1 MEKIIS
7 STNYDENSHENA
19 APREMSDEAMQ
30 QDIAYR
36 ISEIISHDLL
46 EKGLI
51 TEEEYK
57 RLSALNKESYS
68 PYLKELIA

>member
-1 MEKIIS
+1 MKIES
-7 STNYDENSHENA
+7 SENYVDKTG
-19 APREMSDEAMQ
+19 PREMTEDAMQ

-36 ISEIISHDLL
+36 FAQKISQDLL

-51 TEEEYK
+51 TNDEFK
-57 RLSALNKESYS
+57 RLSELNKESYS

>member
-1 MEKIIS
+1 MHIESNENHVEK
-7 STNYDENSHENA
+7 TV
-19 APREMSDEAMQ
+19 PREMTEEAMQ

-36 ISEIISHDLL
+36 FAQKISQDLL

-51 TEEEYK
+51 TNDEFK
-57 RLSALNKESYS
+57 RLSELNKESYS